1 MKSDFSQSYMKWKIK
16 WKSLYWNERESDDR
30 ISFYDYCIDE
40 SNDGKFRSNKEDKDW
55 EIPRLSLLSETI
67 RSLDYL
73 NEHHIIDREQRRKI
87 EDFLLILTWYN
98 DKKCGKNHFWQCL
111 VEPSD
116 GLSAVSS
123 KAIKYLDEGVELK
136 KVEMKINS
144 RENAESAFGIMAI
157 RSKVRRMISS
167 GNYVTS
173 SGRFSSASASKFLS
187 GRILR
192 CRNIVEEEIVRRIS
206 GIETEGRISHFEI
219 DISRRQILRIAKM
232 CGWEEP
238 GTNVEDSVYKLLE
251 KRRNTRLRENKRN
264 KRRILQYY
272 GLFGKIRTF
281 DLAGIRPINSKSWLM
296 ILSSLIR
303 GEDNNLNAKKQQQ
316 FNLGNIVF
324 PNPVDWSEDTG
335 RVLDT
340 EPVYGHY
347 RTDEYETVRD
357 LKDED
362 VPAVSS
368 EWYNDSKNAATPPFW
383 QALYGKGT
391 NAPFNSPSLHM
402 IIKQAIKD
410 IEDAPIIIN
419 KDNPVPIEGKKA
431 ATTALTISV
440 LRAIVETELNNGTE
454 GKSFPDSKVRRLIVG
469 QAQNIKNEKESD
481 AVESLKRI
489 NVPNDIEECW
499 FKLSRRQVKL
509 MAFELAK
516 RKGIKMH
523 FKQASGDVAR
533 SPLVFGERPDPDT
546 EKKSLDW
553 KEMLAR

>member
-1 MKSDFSQSYMKWKIK
+1 MLNHSIENFLFSKEMKSDFSQSYMKWKIK

-111 VEPSD
+111 IEPSD

-173 SGRFSSASASKFLS
+173 SGRFSSAAASKFLS

-192 CRNIVEEEIVRRIS
+192 CKNIVEEEIVRRIS

-219 DISRRQILRIAKM
+219 DISRRQILRIAEM
-232 CGWEEP
+232 CGWKEP

-251 KRRNTRLRENKRN
+251 ERRNTRLRENKRN
-264 KRRILQYY
+264 KRRILQYC
-272 GLFGKIRTF
+272 GLFGKIRAF
-281 DLAGIRPINSKSWLM
+281 DLAGNYPINSRSRLM
-296 ILSSLIR
+296 ILDSSIR
-303 GEDNNLNAKKQQQ
+303 DRDVNLNAKKQQQ

-324 PNPVDWSEDTG
+324 PDPVDWSDDDG
-335 RVLDT
+335 FLLDT
-340 EPVYGHY
+340 VPAYGDY
-347 RTDEYETVRD
+347 RTGGFCIITDLQDKEVEMKPDYWFRSDDEVWEYSEEEIDEKNAINIIFHILLNRVQRESLSRYEKRIEKYVRGSNRTNHYGSVRSPYPLFLPLGNAVRD
-357 LKDED
+357 MQNYWDDQNRKITGEYY
-362 VPAVSS
+362 VSRGRGN
-368 EWYNDSKNAATPPFW
+368 Y
-383 QALYGKGT
+383 
-391 NAPFNSPSLHM
+391 
-402 IIKQAIKD
+402 
-410 IEDAPIIIN
+410 
-419 KDNPVPIEGKKA
+419 
-431 ATTALTISV
+431 
-440 LRAIVETELNNGTE
+440 
-454 GKSFPDSKVRRLIVG
+454 
-469 QAQNIKNEKESD
+469 
-481 AVESLKRI
+481 
-489 NVPNDIEECW
+489 
-499 FKLSRRQVKL
+499 
-509 MAFELAK
+509 
-516 RKGIKMH
+516 
-523 FKQASGDVAR
+523 
-533 SPLVFGERPDPDT
+533 
-546 EKKSLDW
+546 
-553 KEMLAR
+553 

>member
-1 MKSDFSQSYMKWKIK
+1 MKWKIK

-73 NEHHIIDREQRRKI
+73 DEHHIIDRERRRKI
-87 EDFLLILTWYN
+87 EDFLLILTWYS

-173 SGRFSSASASKFLS
+173 SGRFSSAAASKFLS

-192 CRNIVEEEIVRRIS
+192 CKNIVEEEIVRRIS

-219 DISRRQILRIAKM
+219 DISRRQILRIAEM
-232 CGWEEP
+232 CGWKEP

-251 KRRNTRLRENKRN
+251 ERRNTRLRENKRN
-264 KRRILQYY
+264 KRRILQYC
-272 GLFGKIRTF
+272 GLFGKIRAF
-281 DLAGIRPINSKSWLM
+281 DLAGNYPINSRSRLM
-296 ILSSLIR
+296 ILDSSIR
-303 GEDNNLNAKKQQQ
+303 DRDVNLNAKKQQQ

-324 PNPVDWSEDTG
+324 PDPVDWSDDDG
-335 RVLDT
+335 FLLDT
-340 EPVYGHY
+340 VPAYGDY
-347 RTDEYETVRD
+347 RTGGFCIITDLQDKEVEMKPDYWFRSDDEVWEYSEEEIDEKNAINIIFHILLNRVQRESLSRYEKRIEKYVRGSNRTNHYGSVRSPYPLFLPLGNAVRD
-357 LKDED
+357 MQNYWDDQNRKITGEYY
-362 VPAVSS
+362 VSRGRGN
-368 EWYNDSKNAATPPFW
+368 Y
-383 QALYGKGT
+383 
-391 NAPFNSPSLHM
+391 
-402 IIKQAIKD
+402 
-410 IEDAPIIIN
+410 
-419 KDNPVPIEGKKA
+419 
-431 ATTALTISV
+431 
-440 LRAIVETELNNGTE
+440 
-454 GKSFPDSKVRRLIVG
+454 
-469 QAQNIKNEKESD
+469 
-481 AVESLKRI
+481 
-489 NVPNDIEECW
+489 
-499 FKLSRRQVKL
+499 
-509 MAFELAK
+509 
-516 RKGIKMH
+516 
-523 FKQASGDVAR
+523 
-533 SPLVFGERPDPDT
+533 
-546 EKKSLDW
+546 
-553 KEMLAR
+553 

>member
-1 MKSDFSQSYMKWKIK
+1 MLNHSIENFLFSKEMKSDFSQSYMKWKIK

-173 SGRFSSASASKFLS
+173 SGRFSSAAASKFLS

-192 CRNIVEEEIVRRIS
+192 CKNIVEEEIVRRIS

-219 DISRRQILRIAKM
+219 DISRRQILRIAEM
-232 CGWEEP
+232 CGWKEP

-251 KRRNTRLRENKRN
+251 ERRNTRLRENKRN
-264 KRRILQYY
+264 KRRILQYC
-272 GLFGKIRTF
+272 GLFGKIRAF
-281 DLAGIRPINSKSWLM
+281 DLAGNYPINSRSRLM
-296 ILSSLIR
+296 ILDSSIR
-303 GEDNNLNAKKQQQ
+303 DRDVNLNAKKQQQ

-324 PNPVDWSEDTG
+324 PDPVDWSDDDG
-335 RVLDT
+335 FLLDT
-340 EPVYGHY
+340 VPAYGDY
-347 RTDEYETVRD
+347 RTGGFCIITDLQDKEVEMKPDYWFRSDDEVWEYSEEEIDEKNAINIIFHILLNRVQRESLSRYEKRIEKYVRGSNRTNHYGSVRSPYPLFLPLGNAVRD
-357 LKDED
+357 MQNYWDDQNRKITGEYY
-362 VPAVSS
+362 VSRGRGN
-368 EWYNDSKNAATPPFW
+368 Y
-383 QALYGKGT
+383 
-391 NAPFNSPSLHM
+391 
-402 IIKQAIKD
+402 
-410 IEDAPIIIN
+410 
-419 KDNPVPIEGKKA
+419 
-431 ATTALTISV
+431 
-440 LRAIVETELNNGTE
+440 
-454 GKSFPDSKVRRLIVG
+454 
-469 QAQNIKNEKESD
+469 
-481 AVESLKRI
+481 
-489 NVPNDIEECW
+489 
-499 FKLSRRQVKL
+499 
-509 MAFELAK
+509 
-516 RKGIKMH
+516 
-523 FKQASGDVAR
+523 
-533 SPLVFGERPDPDT
+533 
-546 EKKSLDW
+546 
-553 KEMLAR
+553 

>member
-1 MKSDFSQSYMKWKIK
+1 MIDCRVYKRLAIFLNIVYIVEHIGKLSMTNNRTEKGFLFSKEMMSDFSQSYMKWKIK
-16 WKSLYWNERESDDR
+16 WKSLHWKEGESDDR

-40 SNDGKFRSNKEDKDW
+40 SNDGKFRSNKDDKYW

-73 NEHHIIDREQRRKI
+73 NEHHIIDRERRRKI

-111 VEPSD
+111 IEPSD

-144 RENAESAFGIMAI
+144 REDSESAFGIMAI
-157 RSKVRRMISS
+157 RSKIRRMISS

-173 SGRFSSASASKFLS
+173 SGRFSSAAASKFLS

-192 CRNIVEEEIVRRIS
+192 CKDIVEEEIVRRIS

-272 GLFGKIRTF
+272 GLFGKIRAF
-281 DLAGIRPINSKSWLM
+281 DLAGNYPINSKSWLM
-296 ILSSLIR
+296 MLDSSIR
-303 GEDNNLNAKKQQQ
+303 DRDVNLNAKKQQQ

-324 PNPVDWSEDTG
+324 PDPVPYDDDFLW
-335 RVLDT
+335 RVGT
-340 EPVYGHY
+340 AYGDY
-347 RTDEYETVRD
+347 RTVGWSLNADWIGKEGEMKPDSWFRS
-357 LKDED
+357 DED
-362 VPAVSS
+362 VWEYS
-368 EWYNDSKNAATPPFW
+368 EEEIDEKNAV
-383 QALYGKGT
+383 
-391 NAPFNSPSLHM
+391 N
-402 IIKQAIKD
+402 IIFHI
-410 IEDAPIIIN
+410 
-419 KDNPVPIEGKKA
+419 
-431 ATTALTISV
+431 L
-440 LRAIVETELNNGTE
+440 LNRTQ
-454 GKSFPDSKVRRLIVG
+454 R
-469 QAQNIKNEKESD
+469 
-481 AVESLKRI
+481 ESLSRYEKRI
-489 NVPNDIEECW
+489 EKYVRGSHRTNHYGSV
-499 FKLSRRQVKL
+499 
-509 MAFELAK
+509 
-516 RKGIKMH
+516 
-523 FKQASGDVAR
+523 R
-533 SPLVFGERPDPDT
+533 SPYPLFLPLGNAVRDMQNYWDDQNRKITGEYYVSRGRGD
-546 EKKSLDW
+546 
-553 KEMLAR
+553 

>member
-1 MKSDFSQSYMKWKIK
+1 MMNHATENFLFSKEMMSDFSQSYMKWKIK
-16 WKSLYWNERESDDR
+16 WKSLYWKEGESDDR

-40 SNDGKFRSNKEDKDW
+40 SNDGKFKSNKEDKDRK
-55 EIPRLSLLSETI
+55 IPRLSLLSETI

-73 NEHHIIDREQRRKI
+73 DEHHIIDRERRRKI

-144 RENAESAFGIMAI
+144 REDSESAFGIMAI
-157 RSKVRRMISS
+157 RSKIRRMISS

-173 SGRFSSASASKFLS
+173 SGRFSSAAASKFLS

-192 CRNIVEEEIVRRIS
+192 CKDIVEEEIVRRIS

-219 DISRRQILRIAKM
+219 NISRRQILRIAKM

-238 GTNVEDSVYKLLE
+238 GTNVEDSVYKHLE

-347 RTDEYETVRD
+347 RTDEYEIVMDLQDKDVMPKPDDWFRLDEEVWEYSKEEIDEKNAIIKIFDILLNNKQRESLSRYEKRIHKYLRSNTTNYYGSVRSSYPLFLPLGNAVRD
-357 LKDED
+357 
-362 VPAVSS
+362 
-368 EWYNDSKNAATPPFW
+368 
-383 QALYGKGT
+383 
-391 NAPFNSPSLHM
+391 M
-402 IIKQAIKD
+402 
-410 IEDAPIIIN
+410 
-419 KDNPVPIEGKKA
+419 
-431 ATTALTISV
+431 
-440 LRAIVETELNNGTE
+440 
-454 GKSFPDSKVRRLIVG
+454 
-469 QAQNIKNEKESD
+469 QNYWDDQN
-481 AVESLKRI
+481 
-489 NVPNDIEECW
+489 
-499 FKLSRRQVKL
+499 
-509 MAFELAK
+509 
-516 RKGIKMH
+516 RKITG
-523 FKQASGDVAR
+523 
-533 SPLVFGERPDPDT
+533 
-546 EKKSLDW
+546 
-553 KEMLAR
+553 

>member
-1 MKSDFSQSYMKWKIK
+1 MVKRKRVSKDKGIKTKLPDGTDATINVSKRSFGQAFQEWERKADGLAGDSIGMISPEASNMSLLDVVKNQGVTGRIKGKTGSKIK
-16 WKSLYWNERESDDR
+16 
-30 ISFYDYCIDE
+30 
-40 SNDGKFRSNKEDKDW
+40 GKGGVAIFKALK
-55 EIPRLSLLSETI
+55 TI
-67 RSLDYL
+67 FSKPDM
-73 NEHHIIDREQRRKI
+73 
-87 EDFLLILTWYN
+87 
-98 DKKCGKNHFWQCL
+98 
-111 VEPSD
+111 
-116 GLSAVSS
+116 S
-123 KAIKYLDEGVELK
+123 KAQLPALKALDKL
-136 KVEMKINS
+136 MD
-144 RENAESAFGIMAI
+144 
-157 RSKVRRMISS
+157 
-167 GNYVTS
+167 
-173 SGRFSSASASKFLS
+173 
-187 GRILR
+187 
-192 CRNIVEEEIVRRIS
+192 
-206 GIETEGRISHFEI
+206 GIEGSAADPR
-219 DISRRQILRIAKM
+219 
-232 CGWEEP
+232 
-238 GTNVEDSVYKLLE
+238 NV
-251 KRRNTRLRENKRN
+251 
-264 KRRILQYY
+264 
-272 GLFGKIRTF
+272 
-281 DLAGIRPINSKSWLM
+281 
-296 ILSSLIR
+296 
-303 GEDNNLNAKKQQQ
+303 
-316 FNLGNIVF
+316 VF
-324 PNPVDWSEDTG
+324 SNPVNWSDETG
-335 RVLDT
+335 RVIST

-357 LKDED
+357 LKEED

-402 IIKQAIKD
+402 IVKQAIKD

-440 LRAIVETELNNGTE
+440 LRAIVETELNSGTE

-469 QAQNIKNEKESD
+469 QAQDIKNEKESD

>member
-1 MKSDFSQSYMKWKIK
+1 MLNHSIENFLFSKEMKSDFSQSYMKWKIK

-73 NEHHIIDREQRRKI
+73 DEHHIIDRERRRKI
-87 EDFLLILTWYN
+87 EDFLLILTWYS

-173 SGRFSSASASKFLS
+173 SGRFSSAAASKFLS

-192 CRNIVEEEIVRRIS
+192 CKNIVEEEIVRRIS

-219 DISRRQILRIAKM
+219 DISRRQILRIAEM
-232 CGWEEP
+232 CGWKEP

-251 KRRNTRLRENKRN
+251 ERRNTRLRENKRN
-264 KRRILQYY
+264 KRRILQYC
-272 GLFGKIRTF
+272 GLFGKIRAF
-281 DLAGIRPINSKSWLM
+281 DLAGNYPINSRSRLM
-296 ILSSLIR
+296 ILDSSIR
-303 GEDNNLNAKKQQQ
+303 DRDVNLNAKKQQQ

-324 PNPVDWSEDTG
+324 PDPVDWSDDDG
-335 RVLDT
+335 FLLDT
-340 EPVYGHY
+340 VPAYGDY
-347 RTDEYETVRD
+347 RTGGFCIITDLQDKEVEMKPDYWFRSDDEVWEYSEEEIDEKNAINIIFHILLNRVQRESLSRYEKRIEKYVRGSNRTNHYGSVRSPYPLFLPLGNAVRD
-357 LKDED
+357 MQNYWDDQNRKITGEYY
-362 VPAVSS
+362 VSRGRGN
-368 EWYNDSKNAATPPFW
+368 Y
-383 QALYGKGT
+383 
-391 NAPFNSPSLHM
+391 
-402 IIKQAIKD
+402 
-410 IEDAPIIIN
+410 
-419 KDNPVPIEGKKA
+419 
-431 ATTALTISV
+431 
-440 LRAIVETELNNGTE
+440 
-454 GKSFPDSKVRRLIVG
+454 
-469 QAQNIKNEKESD
+469 
-481 AVESLKRI
+481 
-489 NVPNDIEECW
+489 
-499 FKLSRRQVKL
+499 
-509 MAFELAK
+509 
-516 RKGIKMH
+516 
-523 FKQASGDVAR
+523 
-533 SPLVFGERPDPDT
+533 
-546 EKKSLDW
+546 
-553 KEMLAR
+553 

>member
-1 MKSDFSQSYMKWKIK
+1 MLNHSIENFLFSKEMKSDFSQSYMKWKIK

-73 NEHHIIDREQRRKI
+73 DEHHIIDRERRRKI
-87 EDFLLILTWYN
+87 EDFLLILTWYS

-173 SGRFSSASASKFLS
+173 SGRFSSAAASKFLS

-192 CRNIVEEEIVRRIS
+192 CKNIVEEEIVRRIS

-219 DISRRQILRIAKM
+219 DISRRQILRIAEM
-232 CGWEEP
+232 CGWKEP

-251 KRRNTRLRENKRN
+251 ERRNTRLGENKRN

-272 GLFGKIRTF
+272 GLFGKIRAF
-281 DLAGIRPINSKSWLM
+281 DLAGNYPINSRSRLM
-296 ILSSLIR
+296 ILDSSIR
-303 GEDNNLNAKKQQQ
+303 DRDVNLNAKKQQQ

-324 PNPVDWSEDTG
+324 PDPVDWSDDDG
-335 RVLDT
+335 FLLDT
-340 EPVYGHY
+340 VPAYGDY
-347 RTDEYETVRD
+347 RTGGFCIITDLQDKEVEMKPDYWFRSDDEVWEYSEEEIDEKNAINLIFHILLNRVQRESLSRYEKRIEKYVRGSNRTNHYGSVRSPYPLFLPLGNAVRD
-357 LKDED
+357 MQNYWDDQNRKITGEYY
-362 VPAVSS
+362 VSRGRGN
-368 EWYNDSKNAATPPFW
+368 Y
-383 QALYGKGT
+383 
-391 NAPFNSPSLHM
+391 
-402 IIKQAIKD
+402 
-410 IEDAPIIIN
+410 
-419 KDNPVPIEGKKA
+419 
-431 ATTALTISV
+431 
-440 LRAIVETELNNGTE
+440 
-454 GKSFPDSKVRRLIVG
+454 
-469 QAQNIKNEKESD
+469 
-481 AVESLKRI
+481 
-489 NVPNDIEECW
+489 
-499 FKLSRRQVKL
+499 
-509 MAFELAK
+509 
-516 RKGIKMH
+516 
-523 FKQASGDVAR
+523 
-533 SPLVFGERPDPDT
+533 
-546 EKKSLDW
+546 
-553 KEMLAR
+553 